1 MQIDDLMLS
10 AIRISLPLIF
20 AAYGGM
26 LSEKSGVANIALEA
40 YLLFSSFCAAA
51 VMAATHHLPFSI
63 LCGLLGGL
71 VVGVVFS
78 FFTVKTKSDQIIVG
92 MALNILA
99 TGLIPVVCK
108 ALYGTSGQTP
118 SLVLADRVSSTTP
131 FTITAILV
139 FIFIYLLFKKSV
151 FGLRLTAA
159 GDHPPALRSQ
169 GVNVDFVRVKAIL
182 IGAAIAS
189 IGGIYLSLGSGSGY
203 TRNMSAGRGFIALAA
218 LIFGRWKPVPTILA
232 CLFFGFFDSLQ
243 IFLQNSGGIQIP
255 SQFIQVLPYLLTLVL
270 LAAPFGKAGKNHA
283 PQAINRPDL

>member
-1 MQIDDLMLS
+1 MLLDDLILS
-10 AIRISLPLIF
+10 AVRISLPLIF

-51 VMAATHHLPFSI
+51 VMALTHNLGFSI
-63 LCGLLGGL
+63 LSGLLGG
-71 VVGVVFS
+71 VFVGIIFS
-78 FFTVKTKSDQIIVG
+78 FFTVKVKSDQIIAG

-99 TGLIPVVCK
+99 TGLIPVLCK
-108 ALYGTSGQTP
+108 AFYGTSGQTP
-118 SLVLADRVSSTTP
+118 SLEIQDRISSTTP
-131 FTITAILV
+131 FIIAALLV
-139 FIFIYLLFKKSV
+139 FIGTFILFKKSV
-151 FGLRLTAA
+151 FGLRVTAA

-169 GVNVDFVRVKAIL
+169 GINVDFVRVKAIL

-189 IGGIYLSLGSGSGY
+189 VGGIYLSLGAGSGY

-218 LIFGRWKPVPTILA
+218 LIFGRWKPIPTLLA

-243 IFLQNSGGIQIP
+243 IFLQTSGTLTIP
-255 SQFIQVLPYLLTLVL
+255 TQFVQVLPYLLTLVL
-270 LAAPFGKAGKNHA
+270 LAVPTGKAQKNFA